1 MEKYVLGI
9 DFGSDSVRCLV
20 VRCSDGAEISSA
32 VVEYPRWKQ
41 GLYCNPSVY
50 QYRQHPLDYI
60 ESLQACV
67 GEALGKCEH
76 GVRESIVGL
85 SFDTTAATPVI
96 VDSEGLPLALR
107 EDFSEDPDAMFIL
120 WKDHTAIEEGDRI
133 NEVAHSWEID
143 YTKYSGGTYSC
154 EWSWS
159 KALHCLRVNERVRA
173 VAYSWVEHCDWI
185 TGLLI
190 GNVKPETMPR
200 GRCAAGHK
208 AMWHESWG
216 GLPSWEFLREV
227 DPLLEVFKDHLY
239 TETIT
244 GDVKAGGL
252 CPEWAERLGL
262 KEGIAVGV
270 GAIDCHVGAVGA
282 GVRPG
287 TLVKVMGTSTC
298 DVAVAEYET
307 VGDMLVRGICGQ
319 VDGSVL
325 PGFVGFEAGQAAFG
339 DIYAWY
345 KRLIAWPL
353 KFVPEGDV
361 LEKQLLA
368 RLTDEAA
375 TLPLTV
381 DDPVSLDWHNG
392 RRSPDSDPR
401 VKGAIGGLTLA
412 TTAPEIFKS
421 LVEATAFGSR
431 AITER
436 FVQEGVDIQEIVAV
450 GGISRKSSFVMQTM
464 ADVLGMSIK
473 VLDSDQACALG
484 AAMFAAVIAGEYET
498 VTEAQ
503 DKMRPGYSLVYEPDG
518 QRHEVYNVLYEK
530 YRKLCHFSAFSVTM
544 IGINSSIA

>member
-1 MEKYVLGI
+1 MMEKYVLGI

-20 VRCSDGAEISSA
+20 VRCADGAEMSSA

-41 GLYCNPSVY
+41 GLYCKPAQY

-60 ESLQACV
+60 ESLQSCV
-67 GEALGKCEH
+67 NAALEGCDPQ
-76 GVRESIVGL
+76 VRDNVVGL
-85 SFDTTAATPVI
+85 SFDTTASTPVI
-96 VDSEGLPLALR
+96 VDAEGTPLALR
-107 EDFSEDPDAMFIL
+107 QEFADDPDAMFVL
-120 WKDHTAIEEGDRI
+120 WKDHTAIAEADRI
-133 NEVAHSWEID
+133 NEVAHAWSMD

-159 KALHCLRVNERVRA
+159 KALHCLRVNEKVRA
-173 VAYSWVEHCDWI
+173 AAYSWVEHCDWL

-200 GRCAAGHK
+200 SRCVAGHK

-216 GLPSWEFLREV
+216 GLPSWDFLCKV
-227 DPLLEVFKDHLY
+227 DPLLEVFKGHLY
-239 TETIT
+239 TDTIT

-252 CPEWAERLGL
+252 CAEWAERLGL
-262 KEGIAVGV
+262 KEGVAVGV

-282 GVRPG
+282 GIKPG

-298 DVAVAEYET
+298 DIAVGTYET
-307 VGDMLVRGICGQ
+307 VGDKAVRGICGQ

-325 PGFVGFEAGQAAFG
+325 PGLVGFEAGQSAFG

-345 KRLIAWPL
+345 KRLLAWTL
-353 KFVPEGDV
+353 KFIPGAADF
-361 LEKQLLA
+361 EKDILA

-375 TLPLTV
+375 QLPLTV

-392 RRSPDSDPR
+392 RRTPDADPR
-401 VKGAIGGLTLA
+401 AKGAVSGLTLA
-412 TTAPEIFKS
+412 TSAPEIFKS

-431 AITER
+431 AINER
-436 FVQEGVDIQEIVAV
+436 FIQEGVPVGEIVAV

-464 ADVLGMSIK
+464 ADVMGVSIK

-484 AAMFAAVIAGEYET
+484 AAMFASVIAGEYET
-498 VTEAQ
+498 MAQ
-503 DKMRPGYSLVYEPDG
+503 AQERMKPGYSAVYEPDAA
-518 QRHEVYNVLYEK
+518 RHAIYDLLYER
-530 YRKLCHFSAFSVTM
+530 YSAANPCTRF
-544 IGINSSIA
+544 A